1 MPTLNSGRIF
11 HNKYEKPPRGHTGR
25 HGYCKQIESTVMER
39 KMMKIRVEIAEKPY
53 RLTIPADEEERVR
66 RAAKHIRDQIENL
79 KRNYDASLT
88 EYLAMAAM
96 RISIEN
102 EENKE
107 RLKMAPEAL
116 RLKDLATT
124 LDRWI
129 SSNSDQDGEDFSAA
143 TAQPPA
149 KPKARR
155 GRPRKRTTEDSGSS
169 EESETL

>member
-1 MPTLNSGRIF
+1 
-11 HNKYEKPPRGHTGR
+11 
-25 HGYCKQIESTVMER
+25 
-39 KMMKIRVEIAEKPY
+39 MMKIRVEIAEKPY

-66 RAAKHIRDQIENL
+66 RAARHIKEQIDSL

-107 RLKMAPEAL
+107 RLEMAPEAL
-116 RLKDLATT
+116 KLKALASQ
-124 LDRWI
+124 LDQWVET
-129 SSNSDQDGEDFSAA
+129 DGDGIH
-143 TAQPPA
+143 TALSQAPPIV

-155 GRPRKRTTEDSGSS
+155 GRPRKKPDS
-169 EESETL
+169 TL

>member
-1 MPTLNSGRIF
+1 
-11 HNKYEKPPRGHTGR
+11 
-25 HGYCKQIESTVMER
+25 
-39 KMMKIRVEIAEKPY
+39 MMKIRVEIAEKPY

-66 RAAKHIRDQIENL
+66 RAARHIKEQIDSL

-107 RLKMAPEAL
+107 RLEMAPEAL
-116 RLKDLATT
+116 KLKALASQ
-124 LDRWI
+124 LDQWAET
-129 SSNSDQDGEDFSAA
+129 DGDGVH
-143 TAQPPA
+143 TALSQAPPIV

-155 GRPRKRTTEDSGSS
+155 GRPRKKPDS
-169 EESETL
+169 TL

>member
-1 MPTLNSGRIF
+1 
-11 HNKYEKPPRGHTGR
+11 
-25 HGYCKQIESTVMER
+25 MER

-66 RAAKHIRDQIENL
+66 RAARHIKEQIDSL

-107 RLKMAPEAL
+107 RLEMAPEAL
-116 RLKDLATT
+116 KLKALASQ
-124 LDRWI
+124 LDEWTETHGG
-129 SSNSDQDGEDFSAA
+129 DGVK
-143 TAQPPA
+143 TALTDTPPIV

-155 GRPRKRTTEDSGSS
+155 GRPRKKTDG
-169 EESETL
+169 TL

>member
-1 MPTLNSGRIF
+1 
-11 HNKYEKPPRGHTGR
+11 
-25 HGYCKQIESTVMER
+25 MER

-66 RAAKHIRDQIENL
+66 RAARHIKEQIDSL

-107 RLKMAPEAL
+107 RLEMAPEAL
-116 RLKDLATT
+116 KLKALASQ
-124 LDRWI
+124 LDQWAET
-129 SSNSDQDGEDFSAA
+129 DGDGVH
-143 TAQPPA
+143 TALGQAPPIV

-155 GRPRKRTTEDSGSS
+155 GRPRKKPDS
-169 EESETL
+169 TL

>member
-1 MPTLNSGRIF
+1 
-11 HNKYEKPPRGHTGR
+11 
-25 HGYCKQIESTVMER
+25 MER

-66 RAAKHIRDQIENL
+66 RAARHIKEQIDSL

-107 RLKMAPEAL
+107 RLEMAPEAL
-116 RLKDLATT
+116 KLKALASQ
-124 LDRWI
+124 LDQWAEA
-129 SSNSDQDGEDFSAA
+129 DGDGVH
-143 TAQPPA
+143 TALSQAPPIV

-155 GRPRKRTTEDSGSS
+155 GRPRKKPDS
-169 EESETL
+169 TL

>member
-1 MPTLNSGRIF
+1 
-11 HNKYEKPPRGHTGR
+11 
-25 HGYCKQIESTVMER
+25 
-39 KMMKIRVEIAEKPY
+39 MMKIRVEIAEKPY

-66 RAAKHIRDQIENL
+66 RAARHIKEQIDSL

-107 RLKMAPEAL
+107 RLEMAPEAL
-116 RLKDLATT
+116 KLKALASQ
-124 LDRWI
+124 LDQWAET
-129 SSNSDQDGEDFSAA
+129 DGDGVH
-143 TAQPPA
+143 TALGQAPSIV

-155 GRPRKRTTEDSGSS
+155 GRPRKKPDS
-169 EESETL
+169 TL

>member
-1 MPTLNSGRIF
+1 
-11 HNKYEKPPRGHTGR
+11 
-25 HGYCKQIESTVMER
+25 MER

-53 RLTIPADEEERVR
+53 RLTIPAEEEERVR
-66 RAAKHIRDQIENL
+66 RAAKHIRDQIESL

-107 RLKMAPEAL
+107 RLRMAPEAL
-116 RLKDLATT
+116 RLKDLASE
-124 LDRWI
+124 LDRWAE
-129 SSNSDQDGEDFSAA
+129 SNGESNDDAGGGEGFTVA
-143 TAQPPA
+143 TAAPIA

-155 GRPRKRTTEDSGSS
+155 GRPKKTPGPASPAGEG
-169 EESETL
+169 TL

>member
-1 MPTLNSGRIF
+1 
-11 HNKYEKPPRGHTGR
+11 
-25 HGYCKQIESTVMER
+25 
-39 KMMKIRVEIAEKPY
+39 MMKIRVEIAEKPY

-66 RAAKHIRDQIENL
+66 RAARHIKEQIDSL

-107 RLKMAPEAL
+107 RLEMAPEAL
-116 RLKDLATT
+116 KLKALASQ
-124 LDRWI
+124 LDQWVET
-129 SSNSDQDGEDFSAA
+129 DGDGVH
-143 TAQPPA
+143 TALGQAPPIV

-155 GRPRKRTTEDSGSS
+155 GRPRKKPDSAP
-169 EESETL
+169 

>member
-1 MPTLNSGRIF
+1 
-11 HNKYEKPPRGHTGR
+11 
-25 HGYCKQIESTVMER
+25 
-39 KMMKIRVEIAEKPY
+39 MMKIRVEIAEKPY

-66 RAAKHIRDQIENL
+66 RAARHIKEQIDSL

-107 RLKMAPEAL
+107 RLEMAPEAL
-116 RLKDLATT
+116 KLKALASQ
-124 LDRWI
+124 LDRWAET
-129 SSNSDQDGEDFSAA
+129 DGDEVH
-143 TAQPPA
+143 TALSQAPPIV

-155 GRPRKRTTEDSGSS
+155 GRPRKKPDSAP
-169 EESETL
+169 

>member
-1 MPTLNSGRIF
+1 
-11 HNKYEKPPRGHTGR
+11 
-25 HGYCKQIESTVMER
+25 MER

-66 RAAKHIRDQIENL
+66 RAARHIKEQIDSL

-107 RLKMAPEAL
+107 RLEMAPEAL
-116 RLKDLATT
+116 KLKALASQ
-124 LDRWI
+124 LDQWAET
-129 SSNSDQDGEDFSAA
+129 DGDGVH
-143 TAQPPA
+143 TALGQAPSIV

-155 GRPRKRTTEDSGSS
+155 GRPRKKPDS
-169 EESETL
+169 TL

>member
-1 MPTLNSGRIF
+1 
-11 HNKYEKPPRGHTGR
+11 
-25 HGYCKQIESTVMER
+25 MER

-66 RAAKHIRDQIENL
+66 RAARHIKEQIDSL

-107 RLKMAPEAL
+107 RLEMAPEAL
-116 RLKDLATT
+116 KLKALASQ
-124 LDRWI
+124 LDEWTEKHGG
-129 SSNSDQDGEDFSAA
+129 DGVK
-143 TAQPPA
+143 TALTDMPPIVR
-149 KPKARR
+149 PKARR
-155 GRPRKRTTEDSGSS
+155 GRPRKKTDG
-169 EESETL
+169 TL

>member
-1 MPTLNSGRIF
+1 
-11 HNKYEKPPRGHTGR
+11 
-25 HGYCKQIESTVMER
+25 MER

-66 RAAKHIRDQIENL
+66 RAARHIKEQIDSL

-107 RLKMAPEAL
+107 RLEMAPEAL
-116 RLKDLATT
+116 KLKALASQ
-124 LDRWI
+124 LDQWAET
-129 SSNSDQDGEDFSAA
+129 DGDGVH
-143 TAQPPA
+143 TALGQALPIV

-155 GRPRKRTTEDSGSS
+155 GRPRKKPDS
-169 EESETL
+169 TL

>member
-1 MPTLNSGRIF
+1 
-11 HNKYEKPPRGHTGR
+11 
-25 HGYCKQIESTVMER
+25 
-39 KMMKIRVEIAEKPY
+39 MMKIRVEIAEKPY

-66 RAAKHIRDQIENL
+66 RAARHIKEQIDSL

-107 RLKMAPEAL
+107 RLEMAPEAL
-116 RLKDLATT
+116 KLKALASQ
-124 LDRWI
+124 LDQWAET
-129 SSNSDQDGEDFSAA
+129 DGDGIH
-143 TAQPPA
+143 TALGQAPPIV

-155 GRPRKRTTEDSGSS
+155 GRPRKKPDS
-169 EESETL
+169 TL

>member
-1 MPTLNSGRIF
+1 
-11 HNKYEKPPRGHTGR
+11 
-25 HGYCKQIESTVMER
+25 MER

-66 RAAKHIRDQIENL
+66 RAAKNIRDQIESL

-102 EENKE
+102 EESKE
-107 RLKMAPEAL
+107 RLRMAPETL
-116 RLKDLATT
+116 RLKDLASE
-124 LDRWI
+124 LDRWAE
-129 SSNSDQDGEDFSAA
+129 SNGEGKTDGEEGFTVA
-143 TAQPPA
+143 TVPPIA

-155 GRPRKRTTEDSGSS
+155 GRPRKTPGPSGPGPAGG
-169 EESETL
+169 EGTI

>member
-1 MPTLNSGRIF
+1 
-11 HNKYEKPPRGHTGR
+11 
-25 HGYCKQIESTVMER
+25 MER

-66 RAAKHIRDQIENL
+66 RAARHIKEQIDSL

-107 RLKMAPEAL
+107 RLEMAPEAL
-116 RLKDLATT
+116 KLKALASQ
-124 LDRWI
+124 LDQWAET
-129 SSNSDQDGEDFSAA
+129 DGDGVH
-143 TAQPPA
+143 TALSQAPPIV

-155 GRPRKRTTEDSGSS
+155 GRPRKKPDS
-169 EESETL
+169 TL

>member
-1 MPTLNSGRIF
+1 
-11 HNKYEKPPRGHTGR
+11 
-25 HGYCKQIESTVMER
+25 
-39 KMMKIRVEIAEKPY
+39 MMKIRVEIAEKPY

-66 RAAKHIRDQIENL
+66 RAARHIKEQIDSL

-107 RLKMAPEAL
+107 RLEMAPEVLKLKAL
-116 RLKDLATT
+116 AAQ
-124 LDRWI
+124 LDRWAEV
-129 SSNSDQDGEDFSAA
+129 DGNREAC
-143 TAQPPA
+143 TAQTKELPPIV

-155 GRPRKRTTEDSGSS
+155 GRPRKKQ
-169 EESETL
+169 ESAL

>member
-1 MPTLNSGRIF
+1 
-11 HNKYEKPPRGHTGR
+11 
-25 HGYCKQIESTVMER
+25 
-39 KMMKIRVEIAEKPY
+39 MMKIRVEIAEKPY

-66 RAAKHIRDQIENL
+66 RAARHIKEQIDSL

-107 RLKMAPEAL
+107 RLEMAPEAL
-116 RLKDLATT
+116 KLKALASQ
-124 LDRWI
+124 LDQWAET
-129 SSNSDQDGEDFSAA
+129 DGDGVH
-143 TAQPPA
+143 TALGQAPPIV

-155 GRPRKRTTEDSGSS
+155 GRPRKKPDS
-169 EESETL
+169 TL